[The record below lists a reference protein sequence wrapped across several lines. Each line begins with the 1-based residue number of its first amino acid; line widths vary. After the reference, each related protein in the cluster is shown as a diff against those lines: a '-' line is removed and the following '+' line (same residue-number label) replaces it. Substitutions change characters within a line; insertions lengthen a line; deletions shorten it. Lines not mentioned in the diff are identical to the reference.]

1 MEYKEILNYAIKGL
15 GYELE
20 KVDKS
25 LRRGRKLIE
34 QYNRG
39 ETLKTD
45 LTIYEI
51 KEVCSKKVTEI
62 EELEKKRNELL
73 WELAEIEDNEQK
85 K

>member
-51 KEVCSKKVTEI
+51 KEVCSKKVAEI
-62 EELEKKRNELL
+62 ELLEKKINELL
-73 WELAEIEDNEQK
+73 WNLAELEDNEQK